1 MHLKFDSLKIHNS
14 MKNIIILP
22 ALLISMTLWAQ
33 PAKWNKKK
41 HFTIMSY
48 NVENLFDTLALTPSD
63 NEFTPGSAKQ
73 WNTEKYNRKL
83 ENIAQVI
90 ASVHPEELPEL
101 VGMVELENLQVLSD
115 LVKAPTLQK
124 ANYVPLLIDGPDPR
138 GIDCGLIYRPDAFK
152 YLFHSAIPVFFNG
165 DSSRR
170 TRDILYVK
178 GLVKKDTLHVF
189 VNHWTS
195 RRGGEDTEMKRV
207 QCGITLKKQVDSIID
222 RNPKSLVVI
231 MGDFNDEPSDKSL
244 HETLKAYSTDENGTL
259 ENLMY
264 YLHTQEKG
272 TYYFKGE
279 YNMLD
284 NLIISRTL
292 KTKEKGFRLLHPSG
306 MIFQPEWIS
315 FVQKNGDKAPN
326 RTFSGDKYFGGFSDH
341 YPVYAIFYE
350 K

>member
-1 MHLKFDSLKIHNS
+1 
-14 MKNIIILP
+14 MKNILLLP
-22 ALLISMTLWAQ
+22 MLLISMSLMAQ

-48 NVENLFDTLALTPSD
+48 NVENLFDTVAFNHSD
-63 NEFTPGSAKQ
+63 DEFTPGSPKQ
-73 WNTEKYNRKL
+73 WGTERYTRKL
-83 ENIAQVI
+83 ENIAKVI

-101 VGMVELENLQVLSD
+101 VGMVELENIQVLSD
-115 LVKAPTLQK
+115 LVKTPALQK
-124 ANYVPLLIDGPDPR
+124 ANYVPLLIEGPDPR

-152 YLFHSAIPVFFNG
+152 YLSHKAIPVFFNG

-195 RRGGEDTEMKRV
+195 RRGGEDTEIKRV
-207 QCGITLKKQVDSIID
+207 QCAQALKKQVDSLLAI
-222 RNPKSLVVI
+222 NLKSLVVI

-244 HETLKAYSTDENGTL
+244 HETLQASNLEESGIL

-264 YLHTQEKG
+264 PLHTEGKG
-272 TYYFKGE
+272 TYYFKGA

-284 NLIISRTL
+284 NMVISRAI
-292 KTKEKGFRLLHPSG
+292 KTKAKGFRLLHPSG
-306 MIFQPEWIS
+306 MIFNPEMIS
-315 FVQKNGDKAPN
+315 YTQKNGDKAPN

-341 YPVYAIFYE
+341 FPIYTIFYE